1 MSSSPQTPVSP
12 DTTPPNITSPNTT
25 SPDLPSPVAAADLR
39 AALGAGSPVLGPDD
53 DGYAAARVIEPG
65 GVEHRPAA
73 VVRPADAEA
82 VAAAVRLARDA
93 GAEISVRSGGHSVFG
108 LGAADGAVMLDLRGL
123 DALELDVDG
132 RTAWAGG
139 GITAGAYS
147 RAAGEHGLA
156 TPFGD
161 TGGVGVG
168 GITLGG
174 GIGLLSRSLGMTI
187 DSLLGAEVVTADG
200 EIVRTDADHE
210 PDLFWALRGG
220 GGNFGV
226 VTRFRFALHEVSQ
239 VVGGV
244 MLVPA
249 TPESVAGIVA
259 AADAAPNGLTAILM
273 VMTAPP
279 MPMIPAE
286 WHGRVVVMANLC
298 WSGPLAEADTAL
310 APLRDVAARAGGA
323 LLDGVRPAPYA
334 SLLEGGP
341 QGGPVV
347 ATGRT
352 FVADGVDEAAAAHL
366 LEQLESSDAM
376 MRAAQLRVL
385 GGAVA
390 DIPADATAYAHR
402 AARVVG
408 NVAAV
413 APDAATARGYAPWVD
428 ALADRLRSGDGSY
441 VNFSLDGGLDAARA
455 AYPGATWER
464 LRAVKRRYDPQNLF
478 RGNVNVP
485 PA

>member
-1 MSSSPQTPVSP
+1 MSQPSSPP
-12 DTTPPNITSPNTT
+12 TSPAV
-25 SPDLPSPVAAADLR
+25 PVGALR
-39 AALGAGSPVLGPDD
+39 AALGDGSPVVAPDD
-53 DGYAAARVIEPG
+53 AGYGAARAIEPG
-65 GVEHRPAA
+65 GVEQRPVA
-73 VVRPADAEA
+73 VVRPADADA
-82 VAAAVRLARDA
+82 VARAVRVARDA
-93 GAEISVRSGGHSVFG
+93 GAEVSVRSGGHSVFG
-108 LGAADGAVMLDLRGL
+108 LGAADGAVTLDLRGL
-123 DALELDVDG
+123 DAVEIDVDG
-132 RTAWAGG
+132 RSAWAGG

-161 TGGVGVG
+161 TGTVGVG

-174 GIGLLSRSLGMTI
+174 GVGLLSRSLGMTV

-200 EIVRTDADHE
+200 EVVRTDADRE

-244 MLVPA
+244 LLMPA
-249 TPESVAGIVA
+249 TPESVAGVIA
-259 AADAAPNGLTAILM
+259 AADAAPPELTMVVM
-273 VMTAPP
+273 VMPAPP

-286 WHGRVVVMANLC
+286 WHGRLVVMANAC
-298 WSGPLAEADTAL
+298 WSGDLDRADAAL

-323 LLDGVRPAPYA
+323 LLDGLRAAPYP

-341 QGGPVV
+341 EGGPLV

-352 FVADGVDEAAAAHL
+352 FFADGLDEAAAAHL
-366 LEQLESSDAM
+366 LEQLEGSDAL

-390 DIPADATAYAHR
+390 DVPADATAYAHR
-402 AARVVG
+402 GARLVG

-413 APDAATARGYAPWVD
+413 ARDTAGAAGYRPWVD
-428 ALADRLRSGDGSY
+428 ALADRLRGADGAY
-441 VNFSLDGGLDAARA
+441 VNFSLDGGIDVAQA
-455 AYPGATWER
+455 AYPGATWDR
-464 LRAVKRRYDPQNLF
+464 LRDVKRRYDPQNLF

>member
-1 MSSSPQTPVSP
+1 MSVTSDPLQPSVSAG
-12 DTTPPNITSPNTT
+12 S
-25 SPDLPSPVAAADLR
+25 LR
-39 AALGAGSPVLGPDD
+39 SALGAAVPVVAPED
-53 DGYAAARVIEPG
+53 DGYAAARAIQAG

-73 VVRPADAEA
+73 IVRPTDAPE
-82 VAAAVRLARDA
+82 VAAAVRFARDA
-93 GAEISVRSGGHSVFG
+93 GVEVSVRSGGHSVFG
-108 LGAADGAVMLDLRGL
+108 LGAADGSVALDLRGL
-123 DALELDVDG
+123 DGVEIDVEG
-132 RTAWAGG
+132 RTAWVGG

-147 RAAGEHGLA
+147 HAAGEHGLA

-200 EIVRTDADHE
+200 EVVRTDADHE

-244 MLVPA
+244 LLMPA
-249 TPESVAGIVA
+249 TPESVAGVVA
-259 AADAAPNGLTAILM
+259 AADAAPPGLTVIVM
-273 VMTAPP
+273 VMPAPP
-279 MPMIPAE
+279 MPMIPDQ
-286 WHGRVVVMANLC
+286 WHGRVVVMANAC
-298 WSGPLAEADTAL
+298 WSGPRDEADAAL

-323 LLDGVRPAPYA
+323 LLDGLRPAPYA

-341 QGGPVV
+341 PGGPVV
-347 ATGRT
+347 ATGRS
-352 FVADGVDEAAAAHL
+352 FFADGVDETAAAHL
-366 LEQLESSDAM
+366 LEQLESCDAM

-390 DIPADATAYAHR
+390 DVPADATAYPHR
-402 AARVVG
+402 AARMVG

-413 APDAATARGYAPWVD
+413 APDAATALGYTPWVD
-428 ALADRLRSGDGSY
+428 ALAGRLRQGDAAY
-441 VNFSLDGGLDAARA
+441 VNFSLDGGEAAARA
-455 AYPGATWER
+455 AYPGATWDR
-464 LRAVKRRYDPQNLF
+464 LRDVKRRYDPQNLF

>member
-1 MSSSPQTPVSP
+1 MSTPSI
-12 DTTPPNITSPNTT
+12 PPTSPAGL
-25 SPDLPSPVAAADLR
+25 SADDLR
-39 AALGAGSPVLGPDD
+39 AALGGDAVVVAPHD
-53 DGYAAARVIEPG
+53 DGYAAARAIEPG

-73 VVRPADAEA
+73 IVRPSDTAA
-82 VAAAVRLARDA
+82 VAAAVRFARDA
-93 GAEISVRSGGHSVFG
+93 GAEVSVRSGGHSVYG
-108 LGAADGAVMLDLRGL
+108 LGTGDGALTLDLRAL
-123 DALELDVDG
+123 DGLELDVEG

-147 RAAGEHGLA
+147 GAAGEHGLA

-161 TGGVGVG
+161 TGTVGVG

-174 GIGLLSRSLGMTI
+174 GVGLLSRSLGMTI

-200 EIVRTDADHE
+200 EVVRTDAEHE

-244 MLVPA
+244 MLLPA
-249 TPESVAGIVA
+249 TPGSVAGVLA
-259 AADAAPNGLTAILM
+259 AADAAPAGLTAIVM
-273 VMTAPP
+273 VMPAPP

-286 WHGRVVVMANLC
+286 WHGRLVVMANVC
-298 WSGPLAEADTAL
+298 WSGAPEDADAAL

-323 LLDGVRPAPYA
+323 LLDGVRPAAYP

-341 QGGPVV
+341 AGGPVV

-352 FVADGVDEAAAAHL
+352 FFADGVDEAAAAHL
-366 LEQLESSDAM
+366 LGELQDSDAL

-385 GGAVA
+385 GGAVS
-390 DIPADATAYAHR
+390 DVPTDATAFAHR
-402 AARVVG
+402 QARLVG

-413 APDAATARGYAPWVD
+413 APDAATAAGYTPWVD
-428 ALADRLRSGDGSY
+428 ALADRLRQADGAY
-441 VNFSLDGGLDAARA
+441 VNFALDGGLDTARA
-455 AYPGATWER
+455 AYPGATWDR
-464 LRAVKRRYDPQNLF
+464 LRDVKRRYDPQNLF

>member
-1 MSSSPQTPVSP
+1 MSVPSASPTSPVSADALRTALGADSLVVSP
-12 DTTPPNITSPNTT
+12 D
-25 SPDLPSPVAAADLR
+25 DE
-39 AALGAGSPVLGPDD
+39 
-53 DGYAAARVIEPG
+53 GYAAARRIEPG

-73 VVRPADAEA
+73 IVRPADTAD
-82 VAAAVRLARDA
+82 VARAVRFARDA
-93 GAEISVRSGGHSVFG
+93 GAHVSVRSGGHSVYG
-108 LGAADGAVMLDLRGL
+108 LGAGDGAVTLDLRAL
-123 DALELDVDG
+123 DHLELDVEG

-161 TGGVGVG
+161 TGTVGVG

-174 GIGLLSRSLGMTI
+174 GVGLLSRSLGMTI
-187 DSLLGAEVVTADG
+187 DSLVGAEVVTADG
-200 EIVRTDADHE
+200 EVVHTDAEHE
-210 PDLFWALRGG
+210 PELFWALRGG

-239 VVGGV
+239 VTGGV
-244 MLVPA
+244 LLMPA
-249 TPESVAGIVA
+249 TPESVAGVVA
-259 AADAAPNGLTAILM
+259 AADAAPAGLTAIVM
-273 VMTAPP
+273 VMPAPP

-286 WHGRVVVMANLC
+286 WHGRLVVMANAC
-298 WSGPLAEADTAL
+298 WSGPLDDAEEAL

-323 LLDGVRPAPYA
+323 LLDGLRPAAYP

-341 QGGPVV
+341 AGGPMV

-352 FVADGVDEAAAAHL
+352 FFADGVDEAAAAHL
-366 LEQLESSDAM
+366 VEQLASSDAM

-390 DIPADATAYAHR
+390 AVPSDATAYAHR

-413 APDAATARGYAPWVD
+413 GPDAATARGYASWVD
-428 ALADRLRSGDGSY
+428 ALAGRLRQADGAY
-441 VNFSLDGGLDAARA
+441 VNFALDGGIDTARA

-464 LRAVKRRYDPQNLF
+464 LRQIKRHYDPQNLF

>member
-1 MSSSPQTPVSP
+1 MSQ
-12 DTTPPNITSPNTT
+12 
-25 SPDLPSPVAAADLR
+25 SPVPPTRPPTGDVTLDALR
-39 AALGAGSPVLGPDD
+39 DALGDASPVLEPVD
-53 DGYAAARVIEPG
+53 DGYGAALAIEQG
-65 GVEHRPAA
+65 GVERRPAA
-73 VVRPADAEA
+73 VVRPAGTDA
-82 VAAAVRLARDA
+82 VARAVRYARDA
-93 GAEISVRSGGHSVFG
+93 GAEVSVRSGGHSVFG
-108 LGAADGAVMLDLRGL
+108 LGAGDGALTLDLRGL
-123 DALELDVDG
+123 DSIELDVDG

-147 RAAGEHGLA
+147 RAVGEHGLA

-161 TGGVGVG
+161 TGSVGVG

-174 GIGLLSRSLGMTI
+174 GIGLLSRSLGMTV

-200 EIVRTDADHE
+200 EVVRTDADHE

-244 MLVPA
+244 LLMPG
-249 TPESVAGIVA
+249 TPEAVAGVVA
-259 AADAAPNGLTAILM
+259 AADAAPPELTMVVM
-273 VMTAPP
+273 VMPAPP

-286 WHGRVVVMANLC
+286 WHGRLVVMANAC
-298 WSGPLAEADTAL
+298 WSGPVEQADAAL
-310 APLRDVAARAGGA
+310 APLRDVAGRAGGA
-323 LLDGVRPAPYA
+323 LLDGLRTAPYPT
-334 SLLEGGP
+334 LLEGGP

-347 ATGRT
+347 ATGRP
-352 FVADGVDEAAAAHL
+352 FLADGLDGDAAAHL
-366 LEQLESSDAM
+366 VEQLEGSDAL
-376 MRAAQLRVL
+376 MRAVQLRVL

-390 DIPADATAYAHR
+390 DVPTDATAYAHR
-402 AARVVG
+402 SARVVG

-413 APDAATARGYAPWVD
+413 ARDAATAAGYTPWVD
-428 ALADRLRSGDGSY
+428 SLADRLRGSAGTY
-441 VNFSLDGGLDAARA
+441 ANFCLDGGIDVARA
-455 AYPGATWER
+455 AYPGATWDR
-464 LRAVKRRYDPQNLF
+464 LRDVKRRYDPQNVF

>member
-1 MSSSPQTPVSP
+1 MSQ
-12 DTTPPNITSPNTT
+12 
-25 SPDLPSPVAAADLR
+25 SPVPPTRPPVPVEALR
-39 AALGAGSPVLGPDD
+39 TALGAATPVVAPEDD
-53 DGYAAARVIEPG
+53 DYGAARTVEPG
-65 GVEHRPAA
+65 GVEQRPAA
-73 VVRPADAEA
+73 VVRPADTDA
-82 VAAAVRLARDA
+82 VVRAVRFARDA
-93 GAEISVRSGGHSVFG
+93 GVEVSVRSGGHSVFG
-108 LGAADGAVMLDLRGL
+108 LGAADGALTLDLRGL
-123 DALELDVDG
+123 DGVDLDAEG

-147 RAAGEHGLA
+147 AAVGAAGLA

-161 TGGVGVG
+161 TGSVGVG

-187 DSLLGAEVVTADG
+187 DSLVEAEVVTADG
-200 EIVRTDADHE
+200 EVVRTDADHE

-226 VTRFRFALHEVSQ
+226 VTRFRFALHDVSQ

-244 MLVPA
+244 LLMPA
-249 TPESVAGIVA
+249 TPESVAGVVA
-259 AADAAPNGLTAILM
+259 AADAAPPELTMVVM
-273 VMTAPP
+273 VMPAPP

-286 WHGRVVVMANLC
+286 WHGRLVVMANAC
-298 WSGPLAEADTAL
+298 WSGPVESADAAL

-323 LLDGVRPAPYA
+323 LLDGLRTAPYP

-347 ATGRT
+347 ATGRS
-352 FVADGVDEAAAAHL
+352 FLADGLDEAAAAHL
-366 LEQLESSDAM
+366 LDQLEGSDAL

-390 DIPADATAYAHR
+390 EVPADATAYAHR
-402 AARVVG
+402 TARVVG

-413 APDAATARGYAPWVD
+413 ARDAATAAGYQPWVD
-428 ALADRLRSGDGSY
+428 ALAARLRGADGAY
-441 VNFSLDGGLDAARA
+441 ANFCLDGGVDVARA
-455 AYPGATWER
+455 AYPGATWNR
-464 LRAVKRRYDPQNLF
+464 LRELKRRYDPQNLF

-485 PA
+485 PG

>member
-1 MSSSPQTPVSP
+1 MSLSSIPPTSPVSP
-12 DTTPPNITSPNTT
+12 
-25 SPDLPSPVAAADLR
+25 AELR
-39 AALGAGSPVLGPDD
+39 AALGEASPVVAPED
-53 DGYAAARVIEPG
+53 DGYAAARAIEPG
-65 GVEHRPAA
+65 GVDHRPAA
-73 VVRPADAEA
+73 VVRPADTEG
-82 VAAAVRLARDA
+82 VARAVRLARDA
-93 GAEISVRSGGHSVFG
+93 GAEVSVRAGGHSVFG
-108 LGAADGAVMLDLRGL
+108 LGTADGAVTLDLRGL
-123 DALELDVDG
+123 DGIELDVDG

-161 TGGVGVG
+161 TGTVGVG

-174 GIGLLSRSLGMTI
+174 GVGLLSRSLGMTV

-200 EIVRTDADHE
+200 DVVLTDADRE

-226 VTRFRFALHEVSQ
+226 VTRLRFALHEVSQ

-244 MLVPA
+244 LLMPA
-249 TPESVAGIVA
+249 TPRSIAGVIA
-259 AADAAPNGLTAILM
+259 AADAAPRGLTVIVM

-286 WHGRVVVMANLC
+286 WHGRVVVMANAC
-298 WSGPLAEADTAL
+298 WSGPLDEADAAL

-323 LLDGVRPAPYA
+323 LFDGVGTAPYA

-352 FVADGVDEAAAAHL
+352 FLAEGVDEQAAAHL

-390 DIPADATAYAHR
+390 EVPADATAYAHR

-413 APDAATARGYAPWVD
+413 APDAATARGYRPWVD
-428 ALADRLRSGDGSY
+428 ALADRLRAGDGAY
-441 VNFSLDGGLDAARA
+441 VNFSLDGGLGAARA
-455 AYPGATWER
+455 AYPGTTWDR
-464 LRAVKRRYDPQNLF
+464 LRVVKRRWDPQNLF

>member
-1 MSSSPQTPVSP
+1 MSTPTNPPTSPVS
-12 DTTPPNITSPNTT
+12 
-25 SPDLPSPVAAADLR
+25 AAALR
-39 AALGAGSPVLGPDD
+39 AALGGDAVVTAPDD
-53 DGYAAARVIEPG
+53 DGYAAARAIEPG

-73 VVRPADAEA
+73 IVRPTDADA
-82 VAAAVRLARDA
+82 VARAVRFARDA
-93 GAEISVRSGGHSVFG
+93 GAEVSVRSGGHSVFG
-108 LGAADGAVMLDLRGL
+108 LGAGDGALTLDLRGM
-123 DALELDVDG
+123 DALELDAEG

-147 RAAGEHGLA
+147 RAAGDHGLA

-161 TGGVGVG
+161 TGTVGVG

-174 GIGLLSRSLGMTI
+174 GVGLLSRSLGMTI

-200 EIVRTDADHE
+200 EVVRTDADHE

-226 VTRFRFALHEVSQ
+226 VTRLRFTLHEVSQ

-244 MLVPA
+244 LLMPA
-249 TPESVAGIVA
+249 TPESVAGVVA
-259 AADAAPNGLTAILM
+259 AADAAPPELTVIAM

-286 WHGRVVVMANLC
+286 WHGRVVVMANAC
-298 WSGPLAEADTAL
+298 WSGPIGEAEAAL

-323 LLDGVRPAPYA
+323 LLDGLRTAPYP

-352 FVADGVDEAAAAHL
+352 FVADGLDESAAAHL

-390 DIPADATAYAHR
+390 DVPADATAYAHR

-413 APDAATARGYAPWVD
+413 GPDAATARTYTPWVE
-428 ALADRLRSGDGSY
+428 ALADRLRSGDGAY
-441 VNFSLDGGLDAARA
+441 VNFSLDGGVDAARA
-455 AYPGATWER
+455 AYPGATWDR
-464 LRAVKRRYDPQNLF
+464 LRDVKRRYDPQNLF

>member
-1 MSSSPQTPVSP
+1 MSTPSN
-12 DTTPPNITSPNTT
+12 PPTSPAGL
-25 SPDLPSPVAAADLR
+25 SAADLR
-39 AALGAGSPVLGPDD
+39 AVLGGGSAVVAPPD
-53 DGYAAARVIEPG
+53 DGYAAARAIEPG

-73 VVRPADAEA
+73 IVRPTDTAA
-82 VAAAVRLARDA
+82 VAAAVRFARDA
-93 GAEISVRSGGHSVFG
+93 GAEVSVRSGGHSVYG
-108 LGAADGAVMLDLRGL
+108 LGTGDGALTLDLRGL
-123 DALELDVDG
+123 DGLELDVEG
-132 RTAWAGG
+132 HTAWAGG

-147 RAAGEHGLA
+147 VAAGEHGLA

-161 TGGVGVG
+161 TGTVGVG

-174 GIGLLSRSLGMTI
+174 GVGLLSRSLGMTI

-200 EIVRTDADHE
+200 EVVRTDAENE

-244 MLVPA
+244 LLLPA
-249 TPESVAGIVA
+249 TPESVAGVLA
-259 AADAAPNGLTAILM
+259 AADAAPAGLTAIVM
-273 VMTAPP
+273 VMPAPP

-286 WHGRVVVMANLC
+286 WHGRLVVMANVC
-298 WSGPLAEADTAL
+298 WSGAPEAADAAL

-323 LLDGVRPAPYA
+323 LLDGVRPASYP
-334 SLLEGGP
+334 SLLEAGPAGGP
-341 QGGPVV
+341 AV

-352 FVADGVDEAAAAHL
+352 FFADGVDEAAAAHL
-366 LEQLESSDAM
+366 LGELQASDAM

-390 DIPADATAYAHR
+390 DVPADATAYAHR
-402 AARVVG
+402 QARLVG

-413 APDAATARGYAPWVD
+413 APDAATARGYTPWVD
-428 ALADRLRSGDGSY
+428 ALADRLRQADGAY
-441 VNFSLDGGLDAARA
+441 VNFTLDGGLDTARA
-455 AYPGATWER
+455 AYPGATWDR
-464 LRAVKRRYDPQNLF
+464 LRDVKRRYDPQNLF

>member
-1 MSSSPQTPVSP
+1 MSLSSNPHTSSVSP
-12 DTTPPNITSPNTT
+12 
-25 SPDLPSPVAAADLR
+25 AGLR
-39 AALGAGSPVLGPDD
+39 AALGESSPVVTPQDE
-53 DGYAAARVIEPG
+53 GYAAARAIEPG
-65 GVEHRPAA
+65 GVDHRPAA
-73 VVRPADAEA
+73 VVRPADTQGVARA
-82 VAAAVRLARDA
+82 VHLAHDA
-93 GAEISVRSGGHSVFG
+93 GAEVSVRAGGHSVFG
-108 LGAADGAVMLDLRGL
+108 LGAADGAVTLDLRGL
-123 DALELDVDG
+123 DGIELDVDG

-161 TGGVGVG
+161 TGTVGVG

-174 GIGLLSRSLGMTI
+174 GVGLLSRSLGMTI

-200 EIVRTDADHE
+200 QVVLTDADRE

-244 MLVPA
+244 LLMPA
-249 TPESVAGIVA
+249 TAASIAGVVA
-259 AADAAPNGLTAILM
+259 AADAAPAGLTVIAM

-279 MPMIPAE
+279 MPMVPAE
-286 WHGRVVVMANLC
+286 WHGRVVVMANTC
-298 WSGPLAEADTAL
+298 WSGPLDEADTAL

-323 LLDGVRPAPYA
+323 LLDGLRTAPY
-334 SLLEGGP
+334 STLLEGGP
-341 QGGPVV
+341 PGGPVV

-352 FVADGVDEAAAAHL
+352 FFADGVDEAAAAHL
-366 LEQLESSDAM
+366 LEQLQSSDAM

-390 DIPADATAYAHR
+390 DVPSDATAYAHR

-413 APDAATARGYAPWVD
+413 APDAATARGYRPWVD
-428 ALADRLRSGDGSY
+428 ALADRLRGGDGAY
-441 VNFSLDGGLDAARA
+441 VNFSLDGGLDTARA
-455 AYPGATWER
+455 AYPGATWDR
-464 LRAVKRRYDPQNLF
+464 LRAVKRRWDPQNLF